1 MSGTMSGTASWFA
14 SPISSVSA
22 HYGIGLNGEVHQYVK
37 DDKSAWSNGRV
48 NNPTAKIVLDNL
60 NINQNKISLSIE
72 HEGQDLSKAPEI
84 QLKTSAELIKTLA
97 MKWNIPINRQHIIGH
112 YEIFAGK
119 PNCPS
124 TDKSVID
131 KIITLANGIDELVSV
146 KVPKS
151 KLAKAEAFLSN
162 L

>member
-1 MSGTMSGTASWFA
+1 MSGTASWFA

-97 MKWNIPINRQHIIGH
+97 MKWNIPINREHIIMH
-112 YEIFAGK
+112 KEIYSLK

-124 TDKSVID
+124 PDSSIRDRLVDMVKE
-131 KIITLANGIDELVSV
+131 LAEDSLVNIQ
-146 KVPKS
+146 VPKS